1 VKAIV
6 LAAGKGSR
14 LSAYTHDIPKPMLPV
29 GGRPVLEHLLRKLK
43 GMGVDQIFINLHH
56 QPDII
61 RSYFGT
67 GEKLELS
74 IQYAFEPEL
83 LGTAGALR
91 NFAGEFDNEP
101 SFYVCYG
108 DNLFDCDFAPLR
120 GFHEKTGALATVG
133 LFVKDDVRGS
143 GVADLDQEGRVTR
156 FVEKPDPASVT
167 SCLVNAGVY
176 VVSPEIMDFI
186 HRVPCDFGHDV
197 FPAMLAGDAALYGM
211 VLDGTVRAID
221 TPELYEKHR

>member
-14 LSAYTHDIPKPMLPV
+14 LSTYTEEIPKPMLPV
-29 GGRPVLEHLLRKLK
+29 RGRPVLDHLLRKLK
-43 GMGVDQIFINLHH
+43 GMGVEEVFINLHH
-56 QPDII
+56 QPDVI
-61 RSYFGT
+61 RSYFGS

-74 IQYAFEPEL
+74 IHYAFEPEL

-91 NFAGEFDNEP
+91 NFAGEISGES

-120 GFHEKTGALATVG
+120 SFHEKTGALATIG
-133 LFVKDDVRGS
+133 LFVKEDVRGS
-143 GVADLDQEGRVTR
+143 GVAELDSEGRVIR

-167 SCLVNAGVY
+167 SHLVNAGVY
-176 VVSPEIMDFI
+176 VLSPEILSFVS
-186 HRVPCDFGHDV
+186 HVPCDFGHDV
-197 FPAMLAGDAALYGM
+197 FPAMLAGEAALFGL